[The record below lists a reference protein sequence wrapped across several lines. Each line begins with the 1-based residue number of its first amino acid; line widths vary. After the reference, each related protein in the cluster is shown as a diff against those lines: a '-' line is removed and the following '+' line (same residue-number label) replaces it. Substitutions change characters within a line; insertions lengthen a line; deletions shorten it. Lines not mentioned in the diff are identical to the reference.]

1 MPSIYTRTGD
11 SGETWAPL
19 AGRVRKTH
27 ECVEAVGAL
36 DEAESLVALAES
48 EARREGV
55 EEAAKILEYTQEALF
70 RIGFQLWRETFGKR
84 NGECIHPDEVKRV
97 EEMIDRLLPSP
108 PKLFQM
114 HAADELIARVAVAR
128 AAVRRAER
136 SIWRCLEN
144 VGVKPEGR
152 LADAMR
158 LLNRLSDLLF
168 ALEYSLAEKRGLLRP
183 VSC

>member
-1 MPSIYTRTGD
+1 MPRIYTRTGD
-11 SGETWAPL
+11 QGETWAPL

-36 DEAESLVALAES
+36 DEAESLTALAEAA
-48 EARREGV
+48 ARREG
-55 EEAAKILEYTQEALF
+55 EEQARRILEYVQEALF
-70 RIGFQLWRETFGKR
+70 RIGFQLWRETFGKK
-84 NGECIHPDEVKRV
+84 EEQCIREEEVVKVERLIDE
-97 EEMIDRLLPSP
+97 LLPLP

-114 HAADELIARVAVAR
+114 HAPDELVARVAVAR

-136 SIWRCLEN
+136 SIWRCLES
-144 VGVKPEGR
+144 VGAKPEGR
-152 LADAMR
+152 LGVAVR

-168 ALEYSLAEKRGLLRP
+168 ALEYRLAEKRGLLRP